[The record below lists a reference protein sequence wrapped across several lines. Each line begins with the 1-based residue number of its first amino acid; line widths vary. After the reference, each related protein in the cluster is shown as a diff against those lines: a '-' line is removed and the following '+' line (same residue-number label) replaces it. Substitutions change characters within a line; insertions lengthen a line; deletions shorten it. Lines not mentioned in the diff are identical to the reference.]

1 MKKIVTSKVVKKP
14 MRKMQEGG
22 GPSEPGPGQV
32 YESIKNKYRKKYYTP
47 DNIYLGKKDRKQAV
61 DTMIEKQARTE
72 MDARKKKGIA
82 NKWQEGGPT
91 STSPQLK
98 RVAGRIAKKEAQGK
112 PVSDRLVRKQDKA
125 VNKIIVKNMTKAK
138 TGGMVKSKKK

>member
-1 MKKIVTSKVVKKP
+1 MKKIITNKVVKKP

-32 YESIKNKYRKKYYTP
+32 YENIKKKYAKKYYTL
-47 DNIYLGKKDRKQAV
+47 DNIYTGKTGRQKQA
-61 DTMIEKQARTE
+61 DALIEKQATNE
-72 MDARKKKGIA
+72 MNYRKKKGIA
-82 NKWQEGGPT
+82 NRWQEGGTT

-112 PVSDRLVRKQDKA
+112 PVPERLVKKQDKA

-138 TGGMVKSKKK
+138 TGGTLKSKKK

>member
-1 MKKIVTSKVVKKP
+1 MKKIVSAKVVKKP

-32 YESIKNKYRKKYYTP
+32 YESIKKKYAKKYYTP
-47 DNIYLGKKDRKQAV
+47 DNIYLGKTGRQKQA
-61 DTMIEKQARTE
+61 DALIEKQATNE
-72 MDARKKKGIA
+72 MKYRKKKGIA
-82 NKWQEGGPT
+82 NKWQEGGAT

-112 PVSDRLVRKQDKA
+112 PVPERLVKKQDKA
-125 VNKIIVKNMTKAK
+125 VDKIIIKNLTKRKA
-138 TGGMVKSKKK
+138 GGTVKSKKK